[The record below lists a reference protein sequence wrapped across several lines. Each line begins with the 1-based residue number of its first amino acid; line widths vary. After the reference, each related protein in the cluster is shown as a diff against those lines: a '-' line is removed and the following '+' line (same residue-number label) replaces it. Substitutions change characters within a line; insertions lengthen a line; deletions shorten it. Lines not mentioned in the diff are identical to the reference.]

1 MDDINFLKISEYCQ
15 AHQVLKSNVGK
26 SSAEILAL
34 VAIRLDFES
43 YCGRTNIK
51 SEIGFSVYASFCY

>member
-1 MDDINFLKISEYCQ
+1 M
-15 AHQVLKSNVGK
+15 
-26 SSAEILAL
+26 LAL

-51 SEIGFSVYASFCY
+51 SEIGFDTAYANLNKHNLVKG